1 MTLRAR
7 LFLLTAAAL
16 APGLVLALLTVVAS
30 WPGAIL
36 AVLVYAAALAV
47 FCIVIDRWCRT
58 APAAAAPAAPAPSA
72 PPEAA
77 PSPPAPVAMQALQA
91 DLAQR
96 DALLRELHHRV
107 KNNLQMISSL
117 LSLQAGRIRSPRI
130 RRVFAGAQ
138 NRVLT
143 MSLLHRHLY
152 ERTNWTQVD
161 FQAFL
166 NDLVRHLSVGD
177 SAPAGPGVR
186 FTVSAPVMA
195 VGPDVAIPVGL
206 IVTEAVSNA
215 LAHAFAD
222 VAEPRVTIQ
231 VIDRDGQFELLIE
244 DDGVGIA
251 DGDDDLADGGLG
263 FTLLRG
269 LSAQLGGEASVSRRA
284 EGGTS
289 VRVRFP
295 NPVPAP
301 DVSAAAD
308 R

>member
-1 MTLRAR
+1 MTLRTR
-7 LFLLTAAAL
+7 LTLLTAAAL
-16 APGLVLALLTVVAS
+16 APGLVLALLTVAAS
-30 WPGAIL
+30 WPGAVL
-36 AVLVYAAALAV
+36 AVLAYAAALAV
-47 FCIVIDRWCRT
+47 FGIVIDRWCRAT
-58 APAAAAPAAPAPSA
+58 PVPATPASPAPSA
-72 PPEAA
+72 PPEAT
-77 PSPPAPVAMQALQA
+77 PPPAPVAMQALQA

-177 SAPAGPGVR
+177 SAPASPGVR

-222 VAEPRVTIQ
+222 IAEPRVTIQ
-231 VIDRDGQFELLIE
+231 VADRDGQFELLIE
-244 DDGVGIA
+244 DNGVGIA

-289 VRVRFP
+289 VQVRFP
-295 NPVPAP
+295 SPVAAP